1 MGSGVTI
8 RPSGPRSTRLAPPNT
23 AGATLS
29 GWPSSS
35 LQSSTSPAASSARL
49 SSAAAAAAT
58 ATVAAA
64 EDPSPRAT
72 GMSESAAS
80 ARPPGTSR
88 PARRQAAAKPRYNRS
103 ASGAVSR
110 ARSVPPRSITTGF
123 PTRVAWAVTR
133 SQRPTATPTQSNP
146 APRLDVEPATRTVTL
161 ARIPVSFRE
170 TEKPAQCHAAGNHH
184 DHFGCMLIHTAR
196 VRQRQGG
203 SMAKI
208 RVGILGATGAVGQRF
223 LQLLERHPQFTV
235 TALAA
240 SDRSQGRPY
249 AEACTWRL
257 PGDVPPTAAALVVQ
271 APEPPLAC
279 DLVFSGLPADVAGPI
294 ETRFAEAGYPV
305 ISNSSSHRMDDG
317 VPLLVPEVN
326 PDHLALLKA
335 RSGRGFIVTNP
346 NCSTVMI
353 ALALAP
359 LAARF
364 GVEAV
369 VVTTLQA
376 LSGAGYPGISSLD
389 ITDNVVPFIA
399 EEEEKIERETR
410 KILGRLNGGRVAPAG
425 FAVSAQ
431 CHRVNVVD
439 GHLAAVRVTLGRAAE
454 PADLREAFDS
464 FTALPQELHLPSA
477 PARPIVVRD
486 EPDRPQPRLD
496 RDAGGGMS
504 ISVGRI
510 ARDGVLGHRFVALSH
525 NTIRGAAGAAILN
538 AELLLAKGHLH
549 PGD

>member
-29 GWPSSS
+29 GCPSSS
-35 LQSSTSPAASSARL
+35 LQSSASPAASSARS
-49 SSAAAAAAT
+49 SSAAAAAAP

-64 EDPSPRAT
+64 EEPSPRAT
-72 GMSESAAS
+72 GMAESAAS
-80 ARPPGTSR
+80 ARPAGTSR
-88 PARRQAAAKPRYNRS
+88 PARRQAAAKPRWSRS

-123 PTRVAWAVTR
+123 PPRVAWAVTR

-257 PGDVPPTAAALVVQ
+257 PGDVPP
-271 APEPPLAC
+271 LAC
-279 DLVFSGLPADVAGPI
+279 DLVFSGLPADIAGSI
-294 ETRFAEAGYPV
+294 ETRFAQAGYPV

-326 PDHLALLKA
+326 PDHLALLTA

-364 GVEAV
+364 GIEAV

-389 ITDNVVPFIA
+389 NTDNVLPFIA
-399 EEEEKIERETR
+399 HEEEKIERETR
-410 KILGRLNGGRVAPAG
+410 KILGRLDDGRVEPAQFVVG
-425 FAVSAQ
+425 AQ

-439 GHLAAVRVTLGRAAE
+439 GHLAAVRVKLGRAAE
-454 PADLREAFDS
+454 PAELREAF
-464 FTALPQELHLPSA
+464 
-477 PARPIVVRD
+477 
-486 EPDRPQPRLD
+486 
-496 RDAGGGMS
+496 
-504 ISVGRI
+504 
-510 ARDGVLGHRFVALSH
+510 
-525 NTIRGAAGAAILN
+525 AA
-538 AELLLAKGHLH
+538 
-549 PGD
+549 